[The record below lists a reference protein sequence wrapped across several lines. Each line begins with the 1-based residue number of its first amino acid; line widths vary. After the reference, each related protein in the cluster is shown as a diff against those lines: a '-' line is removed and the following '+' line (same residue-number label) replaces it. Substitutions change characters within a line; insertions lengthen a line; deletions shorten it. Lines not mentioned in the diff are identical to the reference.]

1 MSGMTAGRATST
13 RISPWGQLVT
23 PGDVAGL
30 LIWLVSPAACLSGGL
45 REREYPA
52 LVPGTRPVSSA
63 SSLARHWHPRPSAVL
78 SGTMPQVF
86 SRLARIALIR
96 ARRVAAG
103 ARLLRRDGPQA
114 PDDCR
119 AAPALLACRW
129 PVAVA
134 GGAVTL
140 PRRLSGT
147 G

>member
-1 MSGMTAGRATST
+1 MMSGMTAGRATSA
-13 RISPWGQLVT
+13 RISPRGQLAT

-63 SSLARHWHPRPSAVL
+63 SSLARHWPSAVL
-78 SGTMPQVF
+78 PGTMPQVF